1 MGEESADDP
10 AHDRMMRV
18 ARALRA
24 LAAPPEK
31 QVIGLDSNEVKQ
43 ALKGGGVAAFGEGE
57 ASGPGRA
64 TRAAERALADLKAG
78 MRRWPVKP

>member
-10 AHDRMMRV
+10 ALDRMMRV

-24 LAAPPEK
+24 LAAPQEK
-31 QVIGLDSNEVKQ
+31 QMIGLDSNEVTQ
-43 ALKGGGVAAFGEGE
+43 ALKGGGIAAFGEGE

-64 TRAAERALADLKAG
+64 TRAAERALAELKAG
-78 MRRWPVKP
+78 MRR